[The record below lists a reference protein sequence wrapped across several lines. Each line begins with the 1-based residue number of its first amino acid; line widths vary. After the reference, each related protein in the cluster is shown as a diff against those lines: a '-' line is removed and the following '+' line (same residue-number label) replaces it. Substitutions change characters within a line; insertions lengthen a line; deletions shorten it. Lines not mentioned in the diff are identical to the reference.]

1 MKRPLRFSMSLSI
14 LFLSPMSAIVSAAVD
29 IPLSLSSEK
38 NYIVEVV
45 LPGGS
50 TSANIEDGRITAEG
64 ASQAL
69 ATVVYYDGL
78 GRPEQTARVGFTATG
93 ADLLSTVGY
102 DEAGRE
108 YRQGLPTPVSG
119 NNGCYVNPST
129 YGQTAQS
136 YYGDTCLYRETL
148 YENSPLSRT
157 VGVKNPG
164 SVWNAHPKTAAYRC
178 NTAGEVVLFRISSD
192 GVQRVGRY
200 TPGALYVTRETDED
214 GIWQESFTD
223 KSGRVVMTRQ
233 GNGYDTYYIY
243 DDHGRLC
250 YVLPPMAVDGM
261 YNTGNYPDSH
271 TLLQQYAYLYKYDDR
286 GNCIGKRLPG
296 CKSIQMIYD
305 RANRLVMSQDGNQ
318 QSGSLW
324 TITKYDALS
333 RVLYTYETNPLRSPP
348 DLYRYCRERRFV
360 EERADSYN
368 AWPGMGYTLRI
379 LLPAANDYRL
389 LTVNYYDDYSFLYIE
404 GTAASQLAYRSKE
417 GYGAAY
423 SSAKGLLT
431 GTQVFDLTDRSK
443 YAITVYYYDE
453 YGNPVQTRTRHVS
466 GDYEMTYAQC
476 DLSGNILESYTEH
489 LDSRGRLSVSES
501 VENTYDRSGRLTR
514 TDYTVNDSLST
525 DWRYEYDE
533 LGQISSKSI
542 DGGLTH
548 AKYRYNL
555 QGWIT
560 RIEDVDFVQ
569 NLYYESL
576 MGNYGK
582 VRYNGNI
589 SAMNWTYR
597 TDTDTIVNGYRFTYD
612 AYDRLASAYSV
623 TGSDFSSGRYHVEY
637 EYDKHGNMVNLYRNG
652 GRGGMIDEMNW
663 SYEGNRVVEITDMV
677 GEQGRYDM
685 KEYRD
690 YNHDGL
696 DYFYDSNGN
705 MTADLDRD
713 IVAIRYNLLNLPD
726 TVQFRNGSAI
736 VNYYT
741 ADGKRTGSKY
751 LTPLTTVVIPAG
763 QTFGSTSGTA
773 AMSSHVTARRGSLEY
788 AGADFESD
796 TLIRIHNGDGYLD
809 CSEQDF
815 RYFVRDYQGNIR
827 TVYGSAVAK
836 LTPVEPPF
844 SLTNRGAIGGDK
856 PPIRPTPIE
865 HTVTYQRMQYYPFG
879 LPYEA
884 HYQPEEQPYK
894 YGGKEFIELH
904 GYDSYDF
911 DARMY
916 YPALCRFMTMDPLCE
931 KYYSTSPYAYCNNNP
946 VKYVDPD
953 GESWRLT
960 YDRIEGEVI
969 FTGYEWVDED
979 KSYDVDGNL
988 LQGLYAQAIFFSD
1001 NKTFDKDNG
1010 YNIGSSTA
1018 TVYLADGTTETYAAC
1033 TNPSGS
1039 DYATVPEGTYHA
1051 KVGMHKGAYTALRM
1065 EDTDGS
1071 GRIELGYENPAY
1083 TDGRTY
1089 AVGINIHKPGINN
1102 LTGMITKKRPISAG
1116 CLLVDIN
1123 SWTRFIGHFEAEDQ
1137 KNNTVSVTVSR
1148 SLSEPVNVNRLPAFN
1163 FILNGTR
1170 ESFFSRIKNRKL

>member
-136 YYGDTCLYRETL
+136 YYGDTYLYRETL

-164 SVWNAHPKTAAYRC
+164 AVWNAHPKTAAYRC
-178 NTAGEVVLFRISSD
+178 NTAEEVVLFRISSD

-261 YNTGNYPDSH
+261 HNTGNYPDSH

-333 RVLYTYETNPLRSPP
+333 RVLYTYEANPLRSPG
-348 DLYRYCRERRFV
+348 DLRQYCKEKLFV
-360 EERADSYN
+360 EERADSYT
-368 AWPGMGYTLRI
+368 AWPGMGYSLRI
-379 LLPAANDYRL
+379 LSPISQEKGRL

-514 TDYTVNDSLST
+514 TDYAVNDSLST

-533 LGQISSKSI
+533 LGRISGKSI

-612 AYDRLASAYSV
+612 AHDRLASAYSV

-652 GRGGMIDEMNW
+652 GKGGMIDEMNW

-690 YNHDGL
+690 YNHNGL

-827 TVYGSAVAK
+827 TVYGSVVAK
-836 LTPVEPPF
+836 LIPVEPPF

-856 PPIRPTPIE
+856 PPIRPKPIE

-931 KYYSTSPYAYCNNNP
+931 KYYSISPYAYCNNNP
-946 VKYVDPD
+946 VKYIDSDGRDVKPAGTAELIMIQNTLPKEARDYVRLDNNGLIDKTLLNSYGGKSLNFNNLRTMANSDRIVEVVLDDKFTYMGQDGKLGTATMSYNAFDPKYD
-953 GESWRLT
+953 LESDKDLKGETTGGLSTGES
-960 YDRIEGEVI
+960 G
-969 FTGYEWVDED
+969 FMG
-979 KSYDVDGNL
+979 
-988 LQGLYAQAIFFSD
+988 
-1001 NKTFDKDNG
+1001 KTLFPDKDGMQNSPNG
-1010 YNIGSSTA
+1010 NIVVIVNKNLSPAG
-1018 TVYLADGTTETYAAC
+1018 AAE
-1033 TNPSGS
+1033 NYSHEANG
-1039 DYATVPEGTYHA
+1039 HA
-1051 KVGMHKGAYTALRM
+1051 LLYILNGGDHKGASHQAELYK
-1065 EDTDGS
+1065 DG
-1071 GRIELGYENPAY
+1071 
-1083 TDGRTY
+1083 DGNKTL
-1089 AVGINIHKPGINN
+1089 VE
-1102 LTGMITKKRPISAG
+1102 MI
-1116 CLLVDIN
+1116 IN
-1123 SWTRFIGHFEAEDQ
+1123 SKKET
-1137 KNNTVSVTVSR
+1137 
-1148 SLSEPVNVNRLPAFN
+1148 
-1163 FILNGTR
+1163 
-1170 ESFFSRIKNRKL
+1170 IKNMQEQ

>member
-1 MKRPLRFSMSLSI
+1 M
-14 LFLSPMSAIVSAAVD
+14 
-29 IPLSLSSEK
+29 
-38 NYIVEVV
+38 N
-45 LPGGS
+45 
-50 TSANIEDGRITAEG
+50 
-64 ASQAL
+64 
-69 ATVVYYDGL
+69 
-78 GRPEQTARVGFTATG
+78 FT
-93 ADLLSTVGY
+93 
-102 DEAGRE
+102 
-108 YRQGLPTPVSG
+108 
-119 NNGCYVNPST
+119 
-129 YGQTAQS
+129 
-136 YYGDTCLYRETL
+136 
-148 YENSPLSRT
+148 
-157 VGVKNPG
+157 
-164 SVWNAHPKTAAYRC
+164 
-178 NTAGEVVLFRISSD
+178 F
-192 GVQRVGRY
+192 
-200 TPGALYVTRETDED
+200 
-214 GIWQESFTD
+214 
-223 KSGRVVMTRQ
+223 
-233 GNGYDTYYIY
+233 
-243 DDHGRLC
+243 
-250 YVLPPMAVDGM
+250 
-261 YNTGNYPDSH
+261 
-271 TLLQQYAYLYKYDDR
+271 
-286 GNCIGKRLPG
+286 
-296 CKSIQMIYD
+296 
-305 RANRLVMSQDGNQ
+305 
-318 QSGSLW
+318 
-324 TITKYDALS
+324 
-333 RVLYTYETNPLRSPP
+333 
-348 DLYRYCRERRFV
+348 
-360 EERADSYN
+360 
-368 AWPGMGYTLRI
+368 
-379 LLPAANDYRL
+379 
-389 LTVNYYDDYSFLYIE
+389 
-404 GTAASQLAYRSKE
+404 
-417 GYGAAY
+417 
-423 SSAKGLLT
+423 
-431 GTQVFDLTDRSK
+431 
-443 YAITVYYYDE
+443 
-453 YGNPVQTRTRHVS
+453 
-466 GDYEMTYAQC
+466 
-476 DLSGNILESYTEH
+476 
-489 LDSRGRLSVSES
+489 GRLS
-501 VENTYDRSGRLTR
+501 Y
-514 TDYTVNDSLST
+514 
-525 DWRYEYDE
+525 
-533 LGQISSKSI
+533 
-542 DGGLTH
+542 
-548 AKYRYNL
+548 
-555 QGWIT
+555 
-560 RIEDVDFVQ
+560 FVI
-569 NLYYESL
+569 
-576 MGNYGK
+576 K
-582 VRYNGNI
+582 
-589 SAMNWTYR
+589 
-597 TDTDTIVNGYRFTYD
+597 
-612 AYDRLASAYSV
+612 
-623 TGSDFSSGRYHVEY
+623 
-637 EYDKHGNMVNLYRNG
+637 
-652 GRGGMIDEMNW
+652 
-663 SYEGNRVVEITDMV
+663 
-677 GEQGRYDM
+677 
-685 KEYRD
+685 
-690 YNHDGL
+690 
-696 DYFYDSNGN
+696 DSNGN

-713 IVAIRYNLLNLPD
+713 IVAIRYNMLNLPD

-773 AMSSHVTARRGSLEY
+773 AMSSHVTTRRGSLEY

-844 SLTNRGAIGGDK
+844 SSTNRGPIGGDK
-856 PPIRPTPIE
+856 PPIRPKPIE

-1089 AVGINIHKPGINN
+1089 AAGINIHKPGRDN
-1102 LTGMITKKRPISAG
+1102 LTGLTVKKMPISAG
-1116 CLLVDIN
+1116 CLLIDIN

>member
-93 ADLLSTVGY
+93 ADLLSTVSY

-136 YYGDTCLYRETL
+136 YYGDTYLYRETL

-178 NTAGEVVLFRISSD
+178 NTAEEVVLFRISSD

-261 YNTGNYPDSH
+261 HNTGNYPDSH

-296 CKSIQMIYD
+296 CKSIQLIYD

-333 RVLYTYETNPLRSPP
+333 RVLYTYEANPLRSPG
-348 DLYRYCRERRFV
+348 DLRQYCKEKLFV
-360 EERADSYN
+360 EERADSYT

-476 DLSGNILESYTEH
+476 DLSGNILKSYTEH

-514 TDYTVNDSLST
+514 TDYAVNDSLST

-533 LGQISSKSI
+533 LGRISGKSI

-569 NLYYESL
+569 NLYYESF

-663 SYEGNRVVEITDMV
+663 FYEGNRVVEITDMV

-690 YNHDGL
+690 YNHNGL

-713 IVAIRYNLLNLPD
+713 IVAIRYNLLNQPD

-827 TVYGSAVAK
+827 TVYGSALK
-836 LTPVEPPF
+836 NLKFIE
-844 SLTNRGAIGGDK
+844 IDK
-856 PPIRPTPIE
+856 PPRHLATVPFDWFDRGDMQYIE
-865 HTVTYQRMQYYPFG
+865 LQKTVTYQRMQYYPFG

-931 KYYSTSPYAYCNNNP
+931 KYYSISPYAYCNNNP
-946 VKYVDPD
+946 VKYIDSDGRDVKPAGTAELIMIQNTLPKEARDYVRLDNNGLIDKTLLNSYGGKSLNFNNLRTMANSDRIVEVVLDDKFTYMGQDGKLGTATMSYNAFDPKYD
-953 GESWRLT
+953 LESDKDLKGETTGGLSTGES
-960 YDRIEGEVI
+960 G
-969 FTGYEWVDED
+969 FMG
-979 KSYDVDGNL
+979 
-988 LQGLYAQAIFFSD
+988 
-1001 NKTFDKDNG
+1001 KTLFPDKDGMQNSPNG
-1010 YNIGSSTA
+1010 NIVVIVNKNLSPAG
-1018 TVYLADGTTETYAAC
+1018 AAE
-1033 TNPSGS
+1033 NYSHEANG
-1039 DYATVPEGTYHA
+1039 HA
-1051 KVGMHKGAYTALRM
+1051 LLYILNGDDHKGASHQAELYK
-1065 EDTDGS
+1065 DG
-1071 GRIELGYENPAY
+1071 
-1083 TDGRTY
+1083 DGNKTL
-1089 AVGINIHKPGINN
+1089 VE
-1102 LTGMITKKRPISAG
+1102 MI
-1116 CLLVDIN
+1116 IN
-1123 SWTRFIGHFEAEDQ
+1123 SKKET
-1137 KNNTVSVTVSR
+1137 
-1148 SLSEPVNVNRLPAFN
+1148 
-1163 FILNGTR
+1163 
-1170 ESFFSRIKNRKL
+1170 IKNMQEQ

>member
-93 ADLLSTVGY
+93 ADLLSTVSY

-136 YYGDTCLYRETL
+136 YYGDTYLYRETL

-178 NTAGEVVLFRISSD
+178 NTAEEVVLFRISSD

-261 YNTGNYPDSH
+261 HNTGNYPDSH

-333 RVLYTYETNPLRSPP
+333 RVLYTYEANPLRSPG
-348 DLYRYCRERRFV
+348 DLRQYCKEKLFV
-360 EERADSYN
+360 EERADSYT
-368 AWPGMGYTLRI
+368 AWPGMGYSLRI
-379 LLPAANDYRL
+379 LSPISQEKGRL

-453 YGNPVQTRTRHVS
+453 YGNPVQTRIRHVS

-514 TDYTVNDSLST
+514 TDYAVNDSLST

-533 LGQISSKSI
+533 LGRISGKSI

-612 AYDRLASAYSV
+612 AHDRLASAYSV

-652 GRGGMIDEMNW
+652 GKGGMIDEMNW

-690 YNHDGL
+690 YNHNGL

-827 TVYGSAVAK
+827 TVYGSALK
-836 LTPVEPPF
+836 NLKFIE
-844 SLTNRGAIGGDK
+844 IDK
-856 PPIRPTPIE
+856 PPRHLATVPFDWFDRGDMQYIE
-865 HTVTYQRMQYYPFG
+865 LQKTVTYQRMQYYPFG

-931 KYYSTSPYAYCNNNP
+931 KYYSISPYAYCNNNP
-946 VKYVDPD
+946 VKYIDSDGRDVKPAGTAELIMIQNTLPKEGRDYVRLDNNGLIDKTLLNSYGGKSLNFNNLRTMANSDRIVEVVLDDKFTYMGQDGKLGTATMSYNAFDPKYD
-953 GESWRLT
+953 LESDKDLKGETTGGLSTGES
-960 YDRIEGEVI
+960 G
-969 FTGYEWVDED
+969 FMG
-979 KSYDVDGNL
+979 
-988 LQGLYAQAIFFSD
+988 
-1001 NKTFDKDNG
+1001 KTLFPDKDGMQNSPNG
-1010 YNIGSSTA
+1010 NIVVIVNKNLSPAG
-1018 TVYLADGTTETYAAC
+1018 AAE
-1033 TNPSGS
+1033 NYSHEANG
-1039 DYATVPEGTYHA
+1039 HA
-1051 KVGMHKGAYTALRM
+1051 LLYILNGGDHKGASHQAELYK
-1065 EDTDGS
+1065 DG
-1071 GRIELGYENPAY
+1071 
-1083 TDGRTY
+1083 DGNKTL
-1089 AVGINIHKPGINN
+1089 VE
-1102 LTGMITKKRPISAG
+1102 MI
-1116 CLLVDIN
+1116 IN
-1123 SWTRFIGHFEAEDQ
+1123 SKKET
-1137 KNNTVSVTVSR
+1137 
-1148 SLSEPVNVNRLPAFN
+1148 
-1163 FILNGTR
+1163 
-1170 ESFFSRIKNRKL
+1170 IKNMQEQ

>member
-1 MKRPLRFSMSLSI
+1 M
-14 LFLSPMSAIVSAAVD
+14 
-29 IPLSLSSEK
+29 E
-38 NYIVEVV
+38 
-45 LPGGS
+45 
-50 TSANIEDGRITAEG
+50 
-64 ASQAL
+64 
-69 ATVVYYDGL
+69 
-78 GRPEQTARVGFTATG
+78 
-93 ADLLSTVGY
+93 
-102 DEAGRE
+102 
-108 YRQGLPTPVSG
+108 
-119 NNGCYVNPST
+119 
-129 YGQTAQS
+129 
-136 YYGDTCLYRETL
+136 
-148 YENSPLSRT
+148 
-157 VGVKNPG
+157 
-164 SVWNAHPKTAAYRC
+164 
-178 NTAGEVVLFRISSD
+178 
-192 GVQRVGRY
+192 
-200 TPGALYVTRETDED
+200 
-214 GIWQESFTD
+214 
-223 KSGRVVMTRQ
+223 
-233 GNGYDTYYIY
+233 
-243 DDHGRLC
+243 
-250 YVLPPMAVDGM
+250 
-261 YNTGNYPDSH
+261 
-271 TLLQQYAYLYKYDDR
+271 DR
-286 GNCIGKRLPG
+286 G
-296 CKSIQMIYD
+296 S
-305 RANRLVMSQDGNQ
+305 
-318 QSGSLW
+318 
-324 TITKYDALS
+324 
-333 RVLYTYETNPLRSPP
+333 
-348 DLYRYCRERRFV
+348 
-360 EERADSYN
+360 ADSRQFDSS
-368 AWPGMGYTLRI
+368 LRLSAGAMENLSA
-379 LLPAANDYRL
+379 LLL
-389 LTVNYYDDYSFLYIE
+389 L
-404 GTAASQLAYRSKE
+404 
-417 GYGAAY
+417 
-423 SSAKGLLT
+423 
-431 GTQVFDLTDRSK
+431 
-443 YAITVYYYDE
+443 DE

-514 TDYTVNDSLST
+514 TDYAVNDSLST

-533 LGQISSKSI
+533 LGRISGKSI

-612 AYDRLASAYSV
+612 AHDRLASAYSV

-652 GRGGMIDEMNW
+652 GKGGMIDEMNW

-690 YNHDGL
+690 YNHNGL

-713 IVAIRYNLLNLPD
+713 IVAIRYNLLNQPD

-751 LTPLTTVVIPAG
+751 LTPQTTVVIPAG

-836 LTPVEPPF
+836 LIPVEPPF
-844 SLTNRGAIGGDK
+844 SLTIRGAIGGDK

-911 DARMY
+911 DSRMY

-931 KYYSTSPYAYCNNNP
+931 KYYSVSPYAYCNNNP

-953 GESWRLT
+953 GRDWYEYTDKDGNSQTMWRKSQDKIYKDDNGNTWNNIGQNYLSINGDNAT
-960 YDRIEGEVI
+960 LFTQHTNSKGEL
-969 FTGYEWVDED
+969 YLSSSSYNLADE
-979 KSYDVDGNL
+979 KNANALNSTLGNL
-988 LQGLYAQAIFFSD
+988 LSKGSAVAGSLGGYAEGSNA
-1001 NKTFDKDNG
+1001 TFR
-1010 YNIGSSTA
+1010 
-1018 TVYLADGTTETYAAC
+1018 L
-1033 TNPSGS
+1033 TNS
-1039 DYATVPEGTYHA
+1039 
-1051 KVGMHKGAYTALRM
+1051 KGVL
-1065 EDTDGS
+1065 DFKF
-1071 GRIELGYENPAY
+1071 YENGWKGNQWVTPSSISKIGKGVGHFGKLLGGLGVLASAY
-1083 TDGRTY
+1083 QFREASTFEGKLEHGLDVFMGGMSFVPVIGTGASLY
-1089 AVGINIHKPGINN
+1089 WSFGGKQLHYKWVNGVLIPQIEMGINPG
-1102 LTGMITKKRPISAG
+1102 
-1116 CLLVDIN
+1116 
-1123 SWTRFIGHFEAEDQ
+1123 
-1137 KNNTVSVTVSR
+1137 
-1148 SLSEPVNVNRLPAFN
+1148 LPGYQPF
-1163 FILNGTR
+1163 
-1170 ESFFSRIKNRKL
+1170 K

>member
-1 MKRPLRFSMSLSI
+1 
-14 LFLSPMSAIVSAAVD
+14 
-29 IPLSLSSEK
+29 
-38 NYIVEVV
+38 
-45 LPGGS
+45 
-50 TSANIEDGRITAEG
+50 
-64 ASQAL
+64 
-69 ATVVYYDGL
+69 
-78 GRPEQTARVGFTATG
+78 
-93 ADLLSTVGY
+93 
-102 DEAGRE
+102 
-108 YRQGLPTPVSG
+108 
-119 NNGCYVNPST
+119 
-129 YGQTAQS
+129 
-136 YYGDTCLYRETL
+136 
-148 YENSPLSRT
+148 
-157 VGVKNPG
+157 
-164 SVWNAHPKTAAYRC
+164 
-178 NTAGEVVLFRISSD
+178 
-192 GVQRVGRY
+192 
-200 TPGALYVTRETDED
+200 
-214 GIWQESFTD
+214 
-223 KSGRVVMTRQ
+223 
-233 GNGYDTYYIY
+233 
-243 DDHGRLC
+243 
-250 YVLPPMAVDGM
+250 
-261 YNTGNYPDSH
+261 
-271 TLLQQYAYLYKYDDR
+271 
-286 GNCIGKRLPG
+286 
-296 CKSIQMIYD
+296 
-305 RANRLVMSQDGNQ
+305 
-318 QSGSLW
+318 
-324 TITKYDALS
+324 
-333 RVLYTYETNPLRSPP
+333 
-348 DLYRYCRERRFV
+348 
-360 EERADSYN
+360 
-368 AWPGMGYTLRI
+368 
-379 LLPAANDYRL
+379 
-389 LTVNYYDDYSFLYIE
+389 
-404 GTAASQLAYRSKE
+404 
-417 GYGAAY
+417 
-423 SSAKGLLT
+423 
-431 GTQVFDLTDRSK
+431 
-443 YAITVYYYDE
+443 
-453 YGNPVQTRTRHVS
+453 
-466 GDYEMTYAQC
+466 
-476 DLSGNILESYTEH
+476 
-489 LDSRGRLSVSES
+489 
-501 VENTYDRSGRLTR
+501 
-514 TDYTVNDSLST
+514 
-525 DWRYEYDE
+525 
-533 LGQISSKSI
+533 
-542 DGGLTH
+542 
-548 AKYRYNL
+548 
-555 QGWIT
+555 
-560 RIEDVDFVQ
+560 
-569 NLYYESL
+569 
-576 MGNYGK
+576 
-582 VRYNGNI
+582 
-589 SAMNWTYR
+589 
-597 TDTDTIVNGYRFTYD
+597 
-612 AYDRLASAYSV
+612 
-623 TGSDFSSGRYHVEY
+623 
-637 EYDKHGNMVNLYRNG
+637 
-652 GRGGMIDEMNW
+652 
-663 SYEGNRVVEITDMV
+663 
-677 GEQGRYDM
+677 M

-763 QTFGSTSGTA
+763 QTFVSTSGTA

-844 SLTNRGAIGGDK
+844 SLTIRGAIGGDK
-856 PPIRPTPIE
+856 PPIRPKPIE

-911 DARMY
+911 GARMY
-916 YPALCRFMTMDPLCE
+916 YPALCRFTTMDPLCE
-931 KYYSTSPYAYCNNNP
+931 KYYSISPYAYCNNNP

-1051 KVGMHKGAYTALRM
+1051 KVGKHKGAYTALRM

-1123 SWTRFIGHFEAEDQ
+1123 SWDRFIGHFEAEDQ

>member
-1 MKRPLRFSMSLSI
+1 ML
-14 LFLSPMSAIVSAAVD
+14 
-29 IPLSLSSEK
+29 
-38 NYIVEVV
+38 N
-45 LPGGS
+45 
-50 TSANIEDGRITAEG
+50 
-64 ASQAL
+64 
-69 ATVVYYDGL
+69 
-78 GRPEQTARVGFTATG
+78 
-93 ADLLSTVGY
+93 
-102 DEAGRE
+102 
-108 YRQGLPTPVSG
+108 
-119 NNGCYVNPST
+119 
-129 YGQTAQS
+129 
-136 YYGDTCLYRETL
+136 
-148 YENSPLSRT
+148 
-157 VGVKNPG
+157 
-164 SVWNAHPKTAAYRC
+164 
-178 NTAGEVVLFRISSD
+178 
-192 GVQRVGRY
+192 
-200 TPGALYVTRETDED
+200 
-214 GIWQESFTD
+214 
-223 KSGRVVMTRQ
+223 
-233 GNGYDTYYIY
+233 
-243 DDHGRLC
+243 
-250 YVLPPMAVDGM
+250 
-261 YNTGNYPDSH
+261 
-271 TLLQQYAYLYKYDDR
+271 
-286 GNCIGKRLPG
+286 
-296 CKSIQMIYD
+296 
-305 RANRLVMSQDGNQ
+305 
-318 QSGSLW
+318 
-324 TITKYDALS
+324 
-333 RVLYTYETNPLRSPP
+333 TYEANPLRSPG
-348 DLYRYCRERRFV
+348 DLRQYCKEKLFV
-360 EERADSYN
+360 EERADSYT

-423 SSAKGLLT
+423 SSAKGLLP

-476 DLSGNILESYTEH
+476 DLSGNILKSYTEH

-514 TDYTVNDSLST
+514 TDYAVNDSLST
-525 DWRYEYDE
+525 DWIYEYDE
-533 LGQISSKSI
+533 LGRISSKSI

-569 NLYYESL
+569 NLYYENF

-663 SYEGNRVVEITDMV
+663 FYEGNRVVEITDMV

-690 YNHDGL
+690 YNHNGL

-713 IVAIRYNLLNLPD
+713 IVAIRYNLLNQPD
-726 TVQFRNGSAI
+726 SVQFRNGSAI

-773 AMSSHVTARRGSLEY
+773 AMRSHVKARRGSLEY

-836 LTPVEPPF
+836 LIPVEPPF

-931 KYYSTSPYAYCNNNP
+931 KYYSISPYAYCNNNP
-946 VKYVDPD
+946 VNYVDPD
-953 GESWRLT
+953 GRDIWEID
-960 YDRIEGEVI
+960 YDGRIINRIENKTQDAFYMVAKDSNGDYQRT
-969 FTGYEWVDED
+969 FSVDED
-979 KSYDVDGNL
+979 GNKKYNSINFEYGVITDSKKAWFFNQETSFSINNESDGANLFKFFANNTKIEFGLINTQNNGSLVMTNHQEHSIKVSKQAKRLSMNGATVTSIVHNHPNNSYPSG
-988 LQGLYAQAIFFSD
+988 FR
-1001 NKTFDKDNG
+1001 KKDNHG
-1010 YNIGSSTA
+1010 
-1018 TVYLADGTTETYAAC
+1018 DKYAAALIS
-1033 TNPSGS
+1033 NS
-1039 DYATVPEGTYHA
+1039 
-1051 KVGMHKGAYTALRM
+1051 KGYRV
-1065 EDTDGS
+1065 EHYVYQPQK
-1071 GRIELGYENPAY
+1071 GRLIMYDKNKIIG
-1083 TDGRTY
+1083 
-1089 AVGINIHKPGINN
+1089 
-1102 LTGMITKKRPISAG
+1102 PIPWEY
-1116 CLLVDIN
+1116 I
-1123 SWTRFIGHFEAEDQ
+1123 
-1137 KNNTVSVTVSR
+1137 
-1148 SLSEPVNVNRLPAFN
+1148 
-1163 FILNGTR
+1163 
-1170 ESFFSRIKNRKL
+1170 FSSNK

>member
-93 ADLLSTVGY
+93 ADLLSTVSY

-136 YYGDTCLYRETL
+136 YYGDTYLYRETL

-178 NTAGEVVLFRISSD
+178 NTAEEVVLFRISSD

-261 YNTGNYPDSH
+261 HNTGNYPDSH

-296 CKSIQMIYD
+296 CKSIQLIYD

-333 RVLYTYETNPLRSPP
+333 RVLYTYEANPLRSPG
-348 DLYRYCRERRFV
+348 DLRQYCKEKLFV
-360 EERADSYN
+360 EERADSYT

-476 DLSGNILESYTEH
+476 DLSGNILKSYTEH

-514 TDYTVNDSLST
+514 TDYAVNDSLST

-533 LGQISSKSI
+533 LGRISGKSI

-569 NLYYESL
+569 NLYYESF

-663 SYEGNRVVEITDMV
+663 FYEGNRVVEITDMV

-690 YNHDGL
+690 YNHNGL

-713 IVAIRYNLLNLPD
+713 IVAIRYNLLNQPD

-773 AMSSHVTARRGSLEY
+773 VMSSHVTARRGSLEY

-827 TVYGSAVAK
+827 TVYGSALK
-836 LTPVEPPF
+836 NLKFIE
-844 SLTNRGAIGGDK
+844 IDK
-856 PPIRPTPIE
+856 PPRHLATVPFDWFDRGDMQYIE
-865 HTVTYQRMQYYPFG
+865 LQKTVTYQRMQYYPFG

-931 KYYSTSPYAYCNNNP
+931 KYYSISPYAYCNNNP
-946 VKYVDPD
+946 VKYIDSDGRDVKPAGTAELIMIQNTLPKEARDYVRLDNNGLIDKTLLNSYGGKSLNFNNLRTMANSDRIVEVVLDDKFTYMGQDGKLGTATMSYNAFDPKYD
-953 GESWRLT
+953 LESDKDLKGETTGGLSTGES
-960 YDRIEGEVI
+960 G
-969 FTGYEWVDED
+969 FMG
-979 KSYDVDGNL
+979 
-988 LQGLYAQAIFFSD
+988 
-1001 NKTFDKDNG
+1001 KTLFPDKDGMQNSPNG
-1010 YNIGSSTA
+1010 NIVVIVNKNLSPAG
-1018 TVYLADGTTETYAAC
+1018 AAE
-1033 TNPSGS
+1033 NYSHEANG
-1039 DYATVPEGTYHA
+1039 HA
-1051 KVGMHKGAYTALRM
+1051 LLYILNGGDHKGASHQAELYK
-1065 EDTDGS
+1065 DG
-1071 GRIELGYENPAY
+1071 
-1083 TDGRTY
+1083 DGNKTL
-1089 AVGINIHKPGINN
+1089 VE
-1102 LTGMITKKRPISAG
+1102 MI
-1116 CLLVDIN
+1116 IN
-1123 SWTRFIGHFEAEDQ
+1123 SKKET
-1137 KNNTVSVTVSR
+1137 
-1148 SLSEPVNVNRLPAFN
+1148 
-1163 FILNGTR
+1163 
-1170 ESFFSRIKNRKL
+1170 IKNMQEQ

>member
-93 ADLLSTVGY
+93 ADLLSTVSY

-136 YYGDTCLYRETL
+136 YYGDTYLYRETL

-178 NTAGEVVLFRISSD
+178 NTAEEVVLFRISSD

-233 GNGYDTYYIY
+233 GNGYDTYYTY

-261 YNTGNYPDSH
+261 HNTGNYPDSH

-296 CKSIQMIYD
+296 CKSIQLIYD

-333 RVLYTYETNPLRSPP
+333 RVLYTYEANPLRSPG
-348 DLYRYCRERRFV
+348 DLRQYCKEKLFV
-360 EERADSYN
+360 EERADSYT

-476 DLSGNILESYTEH
+476 DLSGNILKSYTEH

-514 TDYTVNDSLST
+514 TDYAVNDSLST

-533 LGQISSKSI
+533 LGRISGKSI

-569 NLYYESL
+569 NLYYESF

-663 SYEGNRVVEITDMV
+663 FYEGNRVVEITDMV

-690 YNHDGL
+690 YNHNGL

-713 IVAIRYNLLNLPD
+713 IVAIRYNLLNQPD

-827 TVYGSAVAK
+827 TVYGSALK
-836 LTPVEPPF
+836 NLKFIE
-844 SLTNRGAIGGDK
+844 IDK
-856 PPIRPTPIE
+856 PPRHLATVPFDWFDRGDMQYIE
-865 HTVTYQRMQYYPFG
+865 LQKTVTYQRMQYYPFG

-931 KYYSTSPYAYCNNNP
+931 KYYSISPYAYCNNNP
-946 VKYVDPD
+946 VKYIDSDGRDVKPAGTAELIMIQNTLPKEARDYVRLDNNGLIDKTLLNSYGGKSLNFNNLRTMANSDRIVEVVLDDKFTYMGQDGKLGTATMSYNAFDPKYD
-953 GESWRLT
+953 LESDKDLKGETTGGLSTGES
-960 YDRIEGEVI
+960 G
-969 FTGYEWVDED
+969 FMG
-979 KSYDVDGNL
+979 
-988 LQGLYAQAIFFSD
+988 
-1001 NKTFDKDNG
+1001 KTLFPDKDGMQNSPNG
-1010 YNIGSSTA
+1010 NIVVIVNKNLSPAG
-1018 TVYLADGTTETYAAC
+1018 AAE
-1033 TNPSGS
+1033 NYSHEANG
-1039 DYATVPEGTYHA
+1039 HA
-1051 KVGMHKGAYTALRM
+1051 LLYILNGGDHKGASHQAELYK
-1065 EDTDGS
+1065 DG
-1071 GRIELGYENPAY
+1071 
-1083 TDGRTY
+1083 DGNKTL
-1089 AVGINIHKPGINN
+1089 VE
-1102 LTGMITKKRPISAG
+1102 MI
-1116 CLLVDIN
+1116 IN
-1123 SWTRFIGHFEAEDQ
+1123 SKKET
-1137 KNNTVSVTVSR
+1137 
-1148 SLSEPVNVNRLPAFN
+1148 
-1163 FILNGTR
+1163 
-1170 ESFFSRIKNRKL
+1170 IKNMQEQ

>member
-93 ADLLSTVGY
+93 ADLLSTVSY

-136 YYGDTCLYRETL
+136 YYGDTYLYRETL

-178 NTAGEVVLFRISSD
+178 NTAEEVVLFRISSD

-261 YNTGNYPDSH
+261 HNTGNYPDSH

-296 CKSIQMIYD
+296 CKSIQLIYD

-333 RVLYTYETNPLRSPP
+333 RVLYTYEANPLRSPG
-348 DLYRYCRERRFV
+348 DLRQYCKEKLFV
-360 EERADSYN
+360 EERADSYT

-476 DLSGNILESYTEH
+476 DLSGNILKSYTEH

-514 TDYTVNDSLST
+514 TDYAVNDSLST

-533 LGQISSKSI
+533 LGRISGKSI

-569 NLYYESL
+569 NLYYESF

-663 SYEGNRVVEITDMV
+663 FYEGNRVVEITDMV

-690 YNHDGL
+690 YNHNGL

-713 IVAIRYNLLNLPD
+713 IVAIRYNLLNQPD

-827 TVYGSAVAK
+827 TVYGSALK
-836 LTPVEPPF
+836 NLKFIE
-844 SLTNRGAIGGDK
+844 IDK
-856 PPIRPTPIE
+856 PPRHLATVPFDWFDRGDMQYIE
-865 HTVTYQRMQYYPFG
+865 LQKTVTYQRMQYYPFG

-894 YGGKEFIELH
+894 YGGKGFIELH

-931 KYYSTSPYAYCNNNP
+931 KYYSISPYAYCNNNP
-946 VKYVDPD
+946 VKYIDSDGRDVKPAGTAELIMIQNTLPKEARDYVRLDNNGLIDKTLLNSYGGKSLNFNNLRTMANSDRIVEVVLDDKFTYMGQDGKLGTATMSYNAFDPKYD
-953 GESWRLT
+953 LESDKDLKGETTGGLSTGES
-960 YDRIEGEVI
+960 G
-969 FTGYEWVDED
+969 FMG
-979 KSYDVDGNL
+979 
-988 LQGLYAQAIFFSD
+988 
-1001 NKTFDKDNG
+1001 KTLFPDKDGMQNSPNG
-1010 YNIGSSTA
+1010 NIVVIVNKNLSPAG
-1018 TVYLADGTTETYAAC
+1018 AAE
-1033 TNPSGS
+1033 NYSHEANG
-1039 DYATVPEGTYHA
+1039 HA
-1051 KVGMHKGAYTALRM
+1051 LLYILNGGDHKGASHQAELYK
-1065 EDTDGS
+1065 DG
-1071 GRIELGYENPAY
+1071 
-1083 TDGRTY
+1083 DGNKTL
-1089 AVGINIHKPGINN
+1089 VE
-1102 LTGMITKKRPISAG
+1102 MI
-1116 CLLVDIN
+1116 IN
-1123 SWTRFIGHFEAEDQ
+1123 SKKET
-1137 KNNTVSVTVSR
+1137 
-1148 SLSEPVNVNRLPAFN
+1148 
-1163 FILNGTR
+1163 
-1170 ESFFSRIKNRKL
+1170 IKNMQEQ

>member
-93 ADLLSTVGY
+93 ADLLSTVSY

-136 YYGDTCLYRETL
+136 YYGDTYLYRETL

-164 SVWNAHPKTAAYRC
+164 AVWNAHPKTAAYRC

-318 QSGSLW
+318 QSESLW

-333 RVLYTYETNPLRSPP
+333 RVLYTYEANPLRSPG
-348 DLYRYCRERRFV
+348 DLRQYCKEKLFV
-360 EERADSYN
+360 EERADSYT

-476 DLSGNILESYTEH
+476 DLSGNILKSYTEH

-514 TDYTVNDSLST
+514 TDYAVNDSLST

-533 LGQISSKSI
+533 LGRISSKSI

-569 NLYYESL
+569 NLYYESF

-637 EYDKHGNMVNLYRNG
+637 EYDKHGNMVNLYRDG

-690 YNHDGL
+690 YNHNGL

-788 AGADFESD
+788 VGADFESD

-931 KYYSTSPYAYCNNNP
+931 KYYSISPYAYCNNNP
-946 VKYVDPD
+946 VKYIDSDGRDVKPAGTAELIMIQNTLPKEARDYVRLDNNGLIDKTLLNSYDGKSLNFNNLRTMANSDRIVEVVLDDKFTYMGQDGKLGTATMSYNAFDPKYD
-953 GESWRLT
+953 LESDKDLKGETTGGLSTGES
-960 YDRIEGEVI
+960 G
-969 FTGYEWVDED
+969 FMG
-979 KSYDVDGNL
+979 
-988 LQGLYAQAIFFSD
+988 
-1001 NKTFDKDNG
+1001 KTLFPDKDGMQNSPNG
-1010 YNIGSSTA
+1010 NIVVIVNKNLSPAG
-1018 TVYLADGTTETYAAC
+1018 AAE
-1033 TNPSGS
+1033 NYSHEANG
-1039 DYATVPEGTYHA
+1039 HA
-1051 KVGMHKGAYTALRM
+1051 LLYILNGGDHKGASHQAELYK
-1065 EDTDGS
+1065 DG
-1071 GRIELGYENPAY
+1071 
-1083 TDGRTY
+1083 DGNKTL
-1089 AVGINIHKPGINN
+1089 VE
-1102 LTGMITKKRPISAG
+1102 MI
-1116 CLLVDIN
+1116 IN
-1123 SWTRFIGHFEAEDQ
+1123 SKKET
-1137 KNNTVSVTVSR
+1137 
-1148 SLSEPVNVNRLPAFN
+1148 
-1163 FILNGTR
+1163 
-1170 ESFFSRIKNRKL
+1170 IKNMQE

>member
-93 ADLLSTVGY
+93 ADLLSTVSY

-136 YYGDTCLYRETL
+136 YYGDTYLYRETL

-178 NTAGEVVLFRISSD
+178 NTAEEVVLFRISSD
-192 GVQRVGRY
+192 GGQRVGRY

-261 YNTGNYPDSH
+261 HNTGNYPDSH

-296 CKSIQMIYD
+296 CKSIQLIYD

-333 RVLYTYETNPLRSPP
+333 RVLYTYEANPLRSPG
-348 DLYRYCRERRFV
+348 DLRQYCKEKLFV
-360 EERADSYN
+360 EERADSYT

-476 DLSGNILESYTEH
+476 DLSGNILKSYTEH

-514 TDYTVNDSLST
+514 TDYAVNDSLST

-533 LGQISSKSI
+533 LGRISGKSI

-569 NLYYESL
+569 NLYYESF

-663 SYEGNRVVEITDMV
+663 FYEGNRVVEITDMV

-690 YNHDGL
+690 YNHNGL

-713 IVAIRYNLLNLPD
+713 IVAIRYNLLNQPD

-827 TVYGSAVAK
+827 TVYGSALK
-836 LTPVEPPF
+836 NLKFIE
-844 SLTNRGAIGGDK
+844 IDK
-856 PPIRPTPIE
+856 PPRHLATVPFDWFDRGDMQYIE
-865 HTVTYQRMQYYPFG
+865 LQKTVTYQRMQYYPFG

-931 KYYSTSPYAYCNNNP
+931 KYYSISPYAYCNNNP
-946 VKYVDPD
+946 VKYIDSDGRDVKPAGTAELIMIQNTLPKEARDYVRLDNNGLIDKTLLNSYGGKSLNFNNLRTMANSDRIVEVVLDDKFTYMGQDGKLGTATMSYNAFDPKYD
-953 GESWRLT
+953 LESDKDLKGETTGGLSTGES
-960 YDRIEGEVI
+960 G
-969 FTGYEWVDED
+969 FMG
-979 KSYDVDGNL
+979 
-988 LQGLYAQAIFFSD
+988 
-1001 NKTFDKDNG
+1001 KTLFPDKDGMQNSPNG
-1010 YNIGSSTA
+1010 NIVVIVNKNLSPAG
-1018 TVYLADGTTETYAAC
+1018 AAE
-1033 TNPSGS
+1033 NYSHEANG
-1039 DYATVPEGTYHA
+1039 HA
-1051 KVGMHKGAYTALRM
+1051 LLYILNGGDHKGASHQAELYK
-1065 EDTDGS
+1065 DG
-1071 GRIELGYENPAY
+1071 
-1083 TDGRTY
+1083 DGNKTL
-1089 AVGINIHKPGINN
+1089 VE
-1102 LTGMITKKRPISAG
+1102 MI
-1116 CLLVDIN
+1116 IN
-1123 SWTRFIGHFEAEDQ
+1123 SKKET
-1137 KNNTVSVTVSR
+1137 
-1148 SLSEPVNVNRLPAFN
+1148 
-1163 FILNGTR
+1163 
-1170 ESFFSRIKNRKL
+1170 IKNMQEQ

>member
-1 MKRPLRFSMSLSI
+1 M
-14 LFLSPMSAIVSAAVD
+14 
-29 IPLSLSSEK
+29 
-38 NYIVEVV
+38 
-45 LPGGS
+45 
-50 TSANIEDGRITAEG
+50 
-64 ASQAL
+64 
-69 ATVVYYDGL
+69 
-78 GRPEQTARVGFTATG
+78 TG
-93 ADLLSTVGY
+93 
-102 DEAGRE
+102 
-108 YRQGLPTPVSG
+108 
-119 NNGCYVNPST
+119 
-129 YGQTAQS
+129 
-136 YYGDTCLYRETL
+136 
-148 YENSPLSRT
+148 
-157 VGVKNPG
+157 
-164 SVWNAHPKTAAYRC
+164 
-178 NTAGEVVLFRISSD
+178 
-192 GVQRVGRY
+192 
-200 TPGALYVTRETDED
+200 
-214 GIWQESFTD
+214 
-223 KSGRVVMTRQ
+223 
-233 GNGYDTYYIY
+233 
-243 DDHGRLC
+243 
-250 YVLPPMAVDGM
+250 
-261 YNTGNYPDSH
+261 
-271 TLLQQYAYLYKYDDR
+271 

-296 CKSIQMIYD
+296 CKSIQLIYD

-318 QSGSLW
+318 QSESLW

-333 RVLYTYETNPLRSPP
+333 RVLYTYEANPLRSPG
-348 DLYRYCRERRFV
+348 DLRQYCKEKLFV
-360 EERADSYN
+360 EERADSYT

-476 DLSGNILESYTEH
+476 DLSGNILKSYTEH

-514 TDYTVNDSLST
+514 TDYAVNDSLST

-533 LGQISSKSI
+533 LGRISSKSI

-569 NLYYESL
+569 NLYYESF

-663 SYEGNRVVEITDMV
+663 FYEGNRVVEITDMV

-713 IVAIRYNLLNLPD
+713 IVAIRYNMLNLPD

-836 LTPVEPPF
+836 LIPVEPPF

-856 PPIRPTPIE
+856 PPIRPKPIE

-931 KYYSTSPYAYCNNNP
+931 KYYSISPYAYCNNNP

-953 GESWRLT
+953 GRDAVFIAFPDYKISAFGKQWSNLGHAGVLLIDNKTGLTKYYEYGRYDKAGIGEVRQKTISNVVIDKETGKPTVESMNKVMSEISKVGQGG
-960 YDRIEGEVI
+960 RIEGAYIES
-969 FTGYEWVDED
+969 D
-979 KSYDVDGNL
+979 KFKEMND
-988 LQGLYAQAIFFSD
+988 YAQSKKAEND
-1001 NKTFDKDNG
+1001 NPDRKEYSITGNNCGTFAGDVVKQDPNVKKQSPTIIDPRPNSMVKEYQDNFKPINYDPKTEK
-1010 YNIGSSTA
+1010 
-1018 TVYLADGTTETYAAC
+1018 
-1033 TNPSGS
+1033 
-1039 DYATVPEGTYHA
+1039 
-1051 KVGMHKGAYTALRM
+1051 
-1065 EDTDGS
+1065 
-1071 GRIELGYENPAY
+1071 IEWE
-1083 TDGRTY
+1083 
-1089 AVGINIHKPGINN
+1089 
-1102 LTGMITKKRPISAG
+1102 
-1116 CLLVDIN
+1116 
-1123 SWTRFIGHFEAEDQ
+1123 Q
-1137 KNNTVSVTVSR
+1137 
-1148 SLSEPVNVNRLPAFN
+1148 
-1163 FILNGTR
+1163 
-1170 ESFFSRIKNRKL
+1170 

>member
-93 ADLLSTVGY
+93 ADLLSTVSY

-136 YYGDTCLYRETL
+136 YYGDTYLYRETL

-178 NTAGEVVLFRISSD
+178 NTAEEVVLFRISSD

-261 YNTGNYPDSH
+261 HNTGNYPDSH

-296 CKSIQMIYD
+296 CKSIQLIYD

-333 RVLYTYETNPLRSPP
+333 RVLYTYEANPLRSPG
-348 DLYRYCRERRFV
+348 DLRQYCKEKLFV
-360 EERADSYN
+360 EERADSYT

-476 DLSGNILESYTEH
+476 DLSGNILKSYTEH

-514 TDYTVNDSLST
+514 TDYAVNDSLST

-533 LGQISSKSI
+533 LGRISGKSI

-569 NLYYESL
+569 NLYYESF

-663 SYEGNRVVEITDMV
+663 FYEGNRVVEITDMV

-690 YNHDGL
+690 YNHNGL

-713 IVAIRYNLLNLPD
+713 IVAIRYNLLNQPD

-827 TVYGSAVAK
+827 TVYGSVLK
-836 LTPVEPPF
+836 NLKFIE
-844 SLTNRGAIGGDK
+844 IDK
-856 PPIRPTPIE
+856 PPRHLATVPFDWFDRGDMQYIE
-865 HTVTYQRMQYYPFG
+865 LQKTVTYQRMQYYPFG

-931 KYYSTSPYAYCNNNP
+931 KYYSISPYAYCNNNP
-946 VKYVDPD
+946 VKYIDSDGRDVKPAGTAELIMIQNTLPKEARDYVRLDNNGLIDKTLLNSYGGKSLNFNNLRTMANSDRIVEVVLDDKFTYMGQDGKLGTATMSYNAFDPKYD
-953 GESWRLT
+953 LESDKDLKGETTGGLSTGES
-960 YDRIEGEVI
+960 G
-969 FTGYEWVDED
+969 FMG
-979 KSYDVDGNL
+979 
-988 LQGLYAQAIFFSD
+988 
-1001 NKTFDKDNG
+1001 KTLFPDKDGMQNSPNG
-1010 YNIGSSTA
+1010 NIVVIVNKNLSPAG
-1018 TVYLADGTTETYAAC
+1018 AAE
-1033 TNPSGS
+1033 NYSHEANG
-1039 DYATVPEGTYHA
+1039 HA
-1051 KVGMHKGAYTALRM
+1051 LLYILNGGDHKGASHQAELYK
-1065 EDTDGS
+1065 DG
-1071 GRIELGYENPAY
+1071 
-1083 TDGRTY
+1083 DGNKTL
-1089 AVGINIHKPGINN
+1089 VE
-1102 LTGMITKKRPISAG
+1102 MI
-1116 CLLVDIN
+1116 IN
-1123 SWTRFIGHFEAEDQ
+1123 SKKET
-1137 KNNTVSVTVSR
+1137 
-1148 SLSEPVNVNRLPAFN
+1148 
-1163 FILNGTR
+1163 
-1170 ESFFSRIKNRKL
+1170 IKNMQEQ

>member
-1 MKRPLRFSMSLSI
+1 MSLSI

-93 ADLLSTVGY
+93 ADLLSTVSY

-136 YYGDTCLYRETL
+136 YYGDTYLYRETL

-178 NTAGEVVLFRISSD
+178 NTAEEVVLFRISSD

-261 YNTGNYPDSH
+261 HNTGNYPDSH

-296 CKSIQMIYD
+296 CKSIQLIYD

-333 RVLYTYETNPLRSPP
+333 RVLYTYEANPLRSPG
-348 DLYRYCRERRFV
+348 DLRQYCKEKLFV
-360 EERADSYN
+360 EERADSYT

-476 DLSGNILESYTEH
+476 DLSGNILKSYTEH

-514 TDYTVNDSLST
+514 TDYAVNDSLST

-533 LGQISSKSI
+533 LGRISGKSI

-569 NLYYESL
+569 NLYYESF

-663 SYEGNRVVEITDMV
+663 FYEGNRVVEITDMV

-690 YNHDGL
+690 YNHNGL

-713 IVAIRYNLLNLPD
+713 IVAIRYNLLNQPD

-827 TVYGSAVAK
+827 TVYGSALK
-836 LTPVEPPF
+836 NLKFIE
-844 SLTNRGAIGGDK
+844 IDK
-856 PPIRPTPIE
+856 PPRHLATVPFDWFDRGDMQYIE
-865 HTVTYQRMQYYPFG
+865 LQKTVTYQRMQYYPFG

-931 KYYSTSPYAYCNNNP
+931 KYYSISPYAYCNNNP
-946 VKYVDPD
+946 VKYIDSDGRDVKPAGTAELIMIQNTLPKEARDYVRLDNNGLIDKTLLNSYGGKSLNFNNLRTMANSDRIVEVVLDDKFTYMGQDGKLGTATMSYNAFDPKYD
-953 GESWRLT
+953 LESDKDLKGETTGGLSTGES
-960 YDRIEGEVI
+960 G
-969 FTGYEWVDED
+969 FMG
-979 KSYDVDGNL
+979 
-988 LQGLYAQAIFFSD
+988 
-1001 NKTFDKDNG
+1001 KTLFPDKDGMQNSPNG
-1010 YNIGSSTA
+1010 NIVVIVNKNLSPAG
-1018 TVYLADGTTETYAAC
+1018 AAE
-1033 TNPSGS
+1033 NYSHEANG
-1039 DYATVPEGTYHA
+1039 HA
-1051 KVGMHKGAYTALRM
+1051 LLYILNGGDHKGASHQAELYK
-1065 EDTDGS
+1065 DG
-1071 GRIELGYENPAY
+1071 
-1083 TDGRTY
+1083 DGNKTL
-1089 AVGINIHKPGINN
+1089 VE
-1102 LTGMITKKRPISAG
+1102 MI
-1116 CLLVDIN
+1116 IN
-1123 SWTRFIGHFEAEDQ
+1123 SKKET
-1137 KNNTVSVTVSR
+1137 
-1148 SLSEPVNVNRLPAFN
+1148 
-1163 FILNGTR
+1163 
-1170 ESFFSRIKNRKL
+1170 IKNMQEQ

>member
-1 MKRPLRFSMSLSI
+1 
-14 LFLSPMSAIVSAAVD
+14 
-29 IPLSLSSEK
+29 
-38 NYIVEVV
+38 
-45 LPGGS
+45 
-50 TSANIEDGRITAEG
+50 
-64 ASQAL
+64 
-69 ATVVYYDGL
+69 
-78 GRPEQTARVGFTATG
+78 
-93 ADLLSTVGY
+93 
-102 DEAGRE
+102 
-108 YRQGLPTPVSG
+108 
-119 NNGCYVNPST
+119 
-129 YGQTAQS
+129 
-136 YYGDTCLYRETL
+136 
-148 YENSPLSRT
+148 
-157 VGVKNPG
+157 
-164 SVWNAHPKTAAYRC
+164 
-178 NTAGEVVLFRISSD
+178 
-192 GVQRVGRY
+192 
-200 TPGALYVTRETDED
+200 
-214 GIWQESFTD
+214 
-223 KSGRVVMTRQ
+223 
-233 GNGYDTYYIY
+233 
-243 DDHGRLC
+243 
-250 YVLPPMAVDGM
+250 
-261 YNTGNYPDSH
+261 
-271 TLLQQYAYLYKYDDR
+271 
-286 GNCIGKRLPG
+286 
-296 CKSIQMIYD
+296 MIYD

-333 RVLYTYETNPLRSPP
+333 RVLYTYETDPLQSPP

-360 EERADSYN
+360 EERADSYT

-514 TDYTVNDSLST
+514 TDYAVNDSLST
-525 DWRYEYDE
+525 DWIYEYDE
-533 LGQISSKSI
+533 LGRISSKSI

-612 AYDRLASAYSV
+612 AHDRLASAYSV

-663 SYEGNRVVEITDMV
+663 SYEGNRVVEITDMM

-690 YNHDGL
+690 YNYNGL

-713 IVAIRYNLLNLPD
+713 IVAIRYNLLNQPD

-751 LTPLTTVVIPAG
+751 LTPQTTVVIPAG

-844 SLTNRGAIGGDK
+844 SSTNRGPIGGDK
-856 PPIRPTPIE
+856 PPIRPKPIE

-931 KYYSTSPYAYCNNNP
+931 KYYSISPYAYCNNNP

-1089 AVGINIHKPGINN
+1089 AAGINIHKPGENN
-1102 LTGMITKKRPISAG
+1102 LTGLTVKKRPISAG

-1123 SWTRFIGHFEAEDQ
+1123 SWNRFIGHFEAEDQ

>member
-1 MKRPLRFSMSLSI
+1 
-14 LFLSPMSAIVSAAVD
+14 
-29 IPLSLSSEK
+29 
-38 NYIVEVV
+38 
-45 LPGGS
+45 
-50 TSANIEDGRITAEG
+50 
-64 ASQAL
+64 
-69 ATVVYYDGL
+69 
-78 GRPEQTARVGFTATG
+78 
-93 ADLLSTVGY
+93 
-102 DEAGRE
+102 
-108 YRQGLPTPVSG
+108 
-119 NNGCYVNPST
+119 
-129 YGQTAQS
+129 
-136 YYGDTCLYRETL
+136 
-148 YENSPLSRT
+148 
-157 VGVKNPG
+157 
-164 SVWNAHPKTAAYRC
+164 
-178 NTAGEVVLFRISSD
+178 
-192 GVQRVGRY
+192 
-200 TPGALYVTRETDED
+200 
-214 GIWQESFTD
+214 
-223 KSGRVVMTRQ
+223 
-233 GNGYDTYYIY
+233 
-243 DDHGRLC
+243 
-250 YVLPPMAVDGM
+250 
-261 YNTGNYPDSH
+261 
-271 TLLQQYAYLYKYDDR
+271 
-286 GNCIGKRLPG
+286 
-296 CKSIQMIYD
+296 
-305 RANRLVMSQDGNQ
+305 
-318 QSGSLW
+318 
-324 TITKYDALS
+324 
-333 RVLYTYETNPLRSPP
+333 
-348 DLYRYCRERRFV
+348 
-360 EERADSYN
+360 
-368 AWPGMGYTLRI
+368 MGYSLRI
-379 LLPAANDYRL
+379 LSPISQEKGRL

-404 GTAASQLAYRSKE
+404 GAAASQLAYRSKE

-514 TDYTVNDSLST
+514 TDYAVNDSLST
-525 DWRYEYDE
+525 DWIYEYDE
-533 LGQISSKSI
+533 LGRISSKSI

-569 NLYYESL
+569 NLYYESF

-612 AYDRLASAYSV
+612 AHDRLASAYSV

-652 GRGGMIDEMNW
+652 GKGGMIDEMNW

-690 YNHDGL
+690 YNHNGL

-713 IVAIRYNLLNLPD
+713 IVAIRYNLLNQPD

-751 LTPLTTVVIPAG
+751 LTPQTTVVIPAG

-844 SLTNRGAIGGDK
+844 SSTNRGPIGGDK
-856 PPIRPTPIE
+856 PPIRPKPIE

-879 LPYEA
+879 LPYEV

-931 KYYSTSPYAYCNNNP
+931 KYYSISPYAYCNNNP
-946 VKYVDPD
+946 VKYIDPD
-953 GESWRLT
+953 GRE
-960 YDRIEGEVI
+960 IEIHYQENGKGKVFI
-969 FTGYEWVDED
+969 FTGENADRAPKNTFVQNVITAYNYNKKNGGGENLQKAAKDTKQRYAVAQTED
-979 KSYDVDGNL
+979 ASSGDVPNRMYVVRWNPYAGLETTDGGT
-988 LQGLYAQAIFFSD
+988 QSP
-1001 NKTFDKDNG
+1001 
-1010 YNIGSSTA
+1010 A
-1018 TVYLADGTTETYAAC
+1018 TVLEHEMAHAYQYENHTEQYRADKRQIIVSYRNQEERRVITGPERKTAKANNEGIRNNHRGRSIVTET
-1033 TNPSGS
+1033 
-1039 DYATVPEGTYHA
+1039 
-1051 KVGMHKGAYTALRM
+1051 
-1065 EDTDGS
+1065 
-1071 GRIELGYENPAY
+1071 
-1083 TDGRTY
+1083 
-1089 AVGINIHKPGINN
+1089 
-1102 LTGMITKKRPISAG
+1102 PIS
-1116 CLLVDIN
+1116 N
-1123 SWTRFIGHFEAEDQ
+1123 Q
-1137 KNNTVSVTVSR
+1137 K
-1148 SLSEPVNVNRLPAFN
+1148 
-1163 FILNGTR
+1163 
-1170 ESFFSRIKNRKL
+1170 IKYLYP

>member
-1 MKRPLRFSMSLSI
+1 
-14 LFLSPMSAIVSAAVD
+14 
-29 IPLSLSSEK
+29 
-38 NYIVEVV
+38 
-45 LPGGS
+45 
-50 TSANIEDGRITAEG
+50 
-64 ASQAL
+64 
-69 ATVVYYDGL
+69 
-78 GRPEQTARVGFTATG
+78 
-93 ADLLSTVGY
+93 
-102 DEAGRE
+102 
-108 YRQGLPTPVSG
+108 
-119 NNGCYVNPST
+119 
-129 YGQTAQS
+129 
-136 YYGDTCLYRETL
+136 
-148 YENSPLSRT
+148 
-157 VGVKNPG
+157 
-164 SVWNAHPKTAAYRC
+164 
-178 NTAGEVVLFRISSD
+178 
-192 GVQRVGRY
+192 
-200 TPGALYVTRETDED
+200 
-214 GIWQESFTD
+214 
-223 KSGRVVMTRQ
+223 
-233 GNGYDTYYIY
+233 
-243 DDHGRLC
+243 
-250 YVLPPMAVDGM
+250 
-261 YNTGNYPDSH
+261 
-271 TLLQQYAYLYKYDDR
+271 
-286 GNCIGKRLPG
+286 
-296 CKSIQMIYD
+296 MIYD

-333 RVLYTYETNPLRSPP
+333 RVLYTYEANPLRSPG
-348 DLYRYCRERRFV
+348 DLRQYCKEKLFV
-360 EERADSYN
+360 EERADSYT

-476 DLSGNILESYTEH
+476 DLSGNILKSYTEH

-514 TDYTVNDSLST
+514 TDYAVNDSLST
-525 DWRYEYDE
+525 DWIYEYDE
-533 LGQISSKSI
+533 LGRISSKSI

-569 NLYYESL
+569 NLYYESF

-663 SYEGNRVVEITDMV
+663 FYEGNRVVEITDMV

-690 YNHDGL
+690 YNHNGL

-773 AMSSHVTARRGSLEY
+773 AMSSHVTTRRGSLEY

-844 SLTNRGAIGGDK
+844 SSTNRGPIGGDK
-856 PPIRPTPIE
+856 PPIRPKPIE

-1089 AVGINIHKPGINN
+1089 AAGINIHKPGRDN
-1102 LTGMITKKRPISAG
+1102 LTGLTVKKMPISAG
-1116 CLLVDIN
+1116 CLLIDIN

>member
-1 MKRPLRFSMSLSI
+1 M
-14 LFLSPMSAIVSAAVD
+14 
-29 IPLSLSSEK
+29 
-38 NYIVEVV
+38 
-45 LPGGS
+45 
-50 TSANIEDGRITAEG
+50 
-64 ASQAL
+64 
-69 ATVVYYDGL
+69 
-78 GRPEQTARVGFTATG
+78 
-93 ADLLSTVGY
+93 
-102 DEAGRE
+102 
-108 YRQGLPTPVSG
+108 
-119 NNGCYVNPST
+119 
-129 YGQTAQS
+129 
-136 YYGDTCLYRETL
+136 
-148 YENSPLSRT
+148 
-157 VGVKNPG
+157 
-164 SVWNAHPKTAAYRC
+164 
-178 NTAGEVVLFRISSD
+178 
-192 GVQRVGRY
+192 
-200 TPGALYVTRETDED
+200 
-214 GIWQESFTD
+214 
-223 KSGRVVMTRQ
+223 
-233 GNGYDTYYIY
+233 
-243 DDHGRLC
+243 
-250 YVLPPMAVDGM
+250 
-261 YNTGNYPDSH
+261 
-271 TLLQQYAYLYKYDDR
+271 
-286 GNCIGKRLPG
+286 
-296 CKSIQMIYD
+296 
-305 RANRLVMSQDGNQ
+305 
-318 QSGSLW
+318 
-324 TITKYDALS
+324 
-333 RVLYTYETNPLRSPP
+333 
-348 DLYRYCRERRFV
+348 
-360 EERADSYN
+360 
-368 AWPGMGYTLRI
+368 
-379 LLPAANDYRL
+379 
-389 LTVNYYDDYSFLYIE
+389 
-404 GTAASQLAYRSKE
+404 
-417 GYGAAY
+417 
-423 SSAKGLLT
+423 LT

-514 TDYTVNDSLST
+514 TDYMVNDSLST

-612 AYDRLASAYSV
+612 AHDRLASAYSV

-690 YNHDGL
+690 YNYNGL

-773 AMSSHVTARRGSLEY
+773 AMSSHVTAHRGSLEY

-809 CSEQDF
+809 FSEQDF

-836 LTPVEPPF
+836 LTPVETPF
-844 SLTNRGAIGGDK
+844 SSTIRGAIGGDK
-856 PPIRPTPIE
+856 PPIRPKPIE

-931 KYYSTSPYAYCNNNP
+931 KYYSISPYAYCNNNP

-1039 DYATVPEGTYHA
+1039 DYATVPEGPYHA

-1089 AVGINIHKPGINN
+1089 AAGINIHKPGENN
-1102 LTGMITKKRPISAG
+1102 LTGLTVKKRPISAG
-1116 CLLVDIN
+1116 CLLIDIN
-1123 SWTRFIGHFEAEDQ
+1123 SWNRFIGHFEAEDQ

>member
-1 MKRPLRFSMSLSI
+1 
-14 LFLSPMSAIVSAAVD
+14 
-29 IPLSLSSEK
+29 
-38 NYIVEVV
+38 
-45 LPGGS
+45 
-50 TSANIEDGRITAEG
+50 
-64 ASQAL
+64 
-69 ATVVYYDGL
+69 
-78 GRPEQTARVGFTATG
+78 
-93 ADLLSTVGY
+93 
-102 DEAGRE
+102 
-108 YRQGLPTPVSG
+108 
-119 NNGCYVNPST
+119 
-129 YGQTAQS
+129 
-136 YYGDTCLYRETL
+136 
-148 YENSPLSRT
+148 
-157 VGVKNPG
+157 
-164 SVWNAHPKTAAYRC
+164 
-178 NTAGEVVLFRISSD
+178 
-192 GVQRVGRY
+192 
-200 TPGALYVTRETDED
+200 
-214 GIWQESFTD
+214 
-223 KSGRVVMTRQ
+223 
-233 GNGYDTYYIY
+233 
-243 DDHGRLC
+243 
-250 YVLPPMAVDGM
+250 
-261 YNTGNYPDSH
+261 
-271 TLLQQYAYLYKYDDR
+271 
-286 GNCIGKRLPG
+286 
-296 CKSIQMIYD
+296 MIYD

-333 RVLYTYETNPLRSPP
+333 RVLYTYETDPLQSPP

-360 EERADSYN
+360 EERADSYT

-379 LLPAANDYRL
+379 LLPVANDYRL

-514 TDYTVNDSLST
+514 TDYAVNDSLST

-533 LGQISSKSI
+533 LGRISGKSI

-612 AYDRLASAYSV
+612 AHDRLASAYSV

-652 GRGGMIDEMNW
+652 GKGGMIDEMNW

-690 YNHDGL
+690 YNHNGL

-809 CSEQDF
+809 CSEPDF

-836 LTPVEPPF
+836 LIPVEPPF

-856 PPIRPTPIE
+856 PPIRPKPIE
-865 HTVTYQRMQYYPFG
+865 YTVTYQRMQYYPFG

-931 KYYSTSPYAYCNNNP
+931 KYYSISPYAYCNNNP
-946 VKYVDPD
+946 VNYVDPD
-953 GESWRLT
+953 GRDAVFIAFPDYKISAFGKQWSNLGHAGVLLIDNKTGLTKYYEYGRYDKAGIGEVRQKTISNVVIDKETGKPTVESMNKVMSEISKVGQGG
-960 YDRIEGEVI
+960 RIEGAYIES
-969 FTGYEWVDED
+969 D
-979 KSYDVDGNL
+979 KFKEMND
-988 LQGLYAQAIFFSD
+988 YAQSKKAEND
-1001 NKTFDKDNG
+1001 NPDRKEYSITGNNCGTFAGDVVKQDPNVKKQSPTIIDPRPNSMVKEYQDNFKPINYDPKTEK
-1010 YNIGSSTA
+1010 
-1018 TVYLADGTTETYAAC
+1018 
-1033 TNPSGS
+1033 
-1039 DYATVPEGTYHA
+1039 
-1051 KVGMHKGAYTALRM
+1051 
-1065 EDTDGS
+1065 
-1071 GRIELGYENPAY
+1071 IEWE
-1083 TDGRTY
+1083 
-1089 AVGINIHKPGINN
+1089 
-1102 LTGMITKKRPISAG
+1102 
-1116 CLLVDIN
+1116 
-1123 SWTRFIGHFEAEDQ
+1123 Q
-1137 KNNTVSVTVSR
+1137 
-1148 SLSEPVNVNRLPAFN
+1148 
-1163 FILNGTR
+1163 
-1170 ESFFSRIKNRKL
+1170 

>member
-1 MKRPLRFSMSLSI
+1 
-14 LFLSPMSAIVSAAVD
+14 
-29 IPLSLSSEK
+29 
-38 NYIVEVV
+38 
-45 LPGGS
+45 
-50 TSANIEDGRITAEG
+50 
-64 ASQAL
+64 
-69 ATVVYYDGL
+69 
-78 GRPEQTARVGFTATG
+78 
-93 ADLLSTVGY
+93 
-102 DEAGRE
+102 
-108 YRQGLPTPVSG
+108 
-119 NNGCYVNPST
+119 
-129 YGQTAQS
+129 
-136 YYGDTCLYRETL
+136 
-148 YENSPLSRT
+148 
-157 VGVKNPG
+157 
-164 SVWNAHPKTAAYRC
+164 
-178 NTAGEVVLFRISSD
+178 
-192 GVQRVGRY
+192 
-200 TPGALYVTRETDED
+200 
-214 GIWQESFTD
+214 
-223 KSGRVVMTRQ
+223 MTRQ

-318 QSGSLW
+318 QSESLW

-333 RVLYTYETNPLRSPP
+333 RVLYTYEANPLRSPG
-348 DLYRYCRERRFV
+348 DLRQYCKEKLFV
-360 EERADSYN
+360 EERADSYT

-476 DLSGNILESYTEH
+476 DLSGNILKSYTEH

-514 TDYTVNDSLST
+514 TDYAVNDSLST
-525 DWRYEYDE
+525 DWIYEYDE
-533 LGQISSKSI
+533 LGRISSKSI

-569 NLYYESL
+569 NLYYENF

-663 SYEGNRVVEITDMV
+663 FYEGKITDMV

-690 YNHDGL
+690 YNHNGL

-773 AMSSHVTARRGSLEY
+773 AMSSHVTTRRGSLEY

-836 LTPVEPPF
+836 LIPVEPPF

-916 YPALCRFMTMDPLCE
+916 YPALCRFTTMDPLCE
-931 KYYSTSPYAYCNNNP
+931 KYYSISPYAYCNNNP

-1051 KVGMHKGAYTALRM
+1051 KVGKHKGAYTALRM

-1123 SWTRFIGHFEAEDQ
+1123 SWDRFIGHFEAEDQ

>member
-1 MKRPLRFSMSLSI
+1 M
-14 LFLSPMSAIVSAAVD
+14 
-29 IPLSLSSEK
+29 
-38 NYIVEVV
+38 
-45 LPGGS
+45 
-50 TSANIEDGRITAEG
+50 
-64 ASQAL
+64 
-69 ATVVYYDGL
+69 
-78 GRPEQTARVGFTATG
+78 
-93 ADLLSTVGY
+93 
-102 DEAGRE
+102 
-108 YRQGLPTPVSG
+108 
-119 NNGCYVNPST
+119 
-129 YGQTAQS
+129 
-136 YYGDTCLYRETL
+136 
-148 YENSPLSRT
+148 
-157 VGVKNPG
+157 
-164 SVWNAHPKTAAYRC
+164 
-178 NTAGEVVLFRISSD
+178 
-192 GVQRVGRY
+192 
-200 TPGALYVTRETDED
+200 
-214 GIWQESFTD
+214 
-223 KSGRVVMTRQ
+223 
-233 GNGYDTYYIY
+233 
-243 DDHGRLC
+243 
-250 YVLPPMAVDGM
+250 
-261 YNTGNYPDSH
+261 
-271 TLLQQYAYLYKYDDR
+271 
-286 GNCIGKRLPG
+286 
-296 CKSIQMIYD
+296 
-305 RANRLVMSQDGNQ
+305 
-318 QSGSLW
+318 
-324 TITKYDALS
+324 
-333 RVLYTYETNPLRSPP
+333 
-348 DLYRYCRERRFV
+348 
-360 EERADSYN
+360 
-368 AWPGMGYTLRI
+368 
-379 LLPAANDYRL
+379 
-389 LTVNYYDDYSFLYIE
+389 
-404 GTAASQLAYRSKE
+404 
-417 GYGAAY
+417 
-423 SSAKGLLT
+423 LT

-476 DLSGNILESYTEH
+476 DLSGNILKSYTEH

-514 TDYTVNDSLST
+514 TDYAVNDSLST
-525 DWRYEYDE
+525 DWIYEYDE
-533 LGQISSKSI
+533 LGRISSKSI

-569 NLYYESL
+569 NLYYENF

-663 SYEGNRVVEITDMV
+663 FYEGNRVVEITDMV

-690 YNHDGL
+690 YNHNGL

-836 LTPVEPPF
+836 LIPVEPPF

-931 KYYSTSPYAYCNNNP
+931 KYYSISPYAYCNNNP
-946 VKYVDPD
+946 VNYVDPD
-953 GESWRLT
+953 GRDIWEID
-960 YDRIEGEVI
+960 YDGRIINRIENKTQDAFYMVAKDSNGDYQRT
-969 FTGYEWVDED
+969 FSVDED
-979 KSYDVDGNL
+979 GNKKYNSINFEYGVITDSKKAWFFNQETSFSINNESDGANLFKFFANNTKIEFGLINTQNNGSLVMTNHQEHSIKVSKQAKRLSMNGATVTSIVHNHPNNSYPSG
-988 LQGLYAQAIFFSD
+988 FR
-1001 NKTFDKDNG
+1001 KKDNHG
-1010 YNIGSSTA
+1010 
-1018 TVYLADGTTETYAAC
+1018 DKYAAALIS
-1033 TNPSGS
+1033 NS
-1039 DYATVPEGTYHA
+1039 
-1051 KVGMHKGAYTALRM
+1051 KGYRV
-1065 EDTDGS
+1065 EHYVYQPQK
-1071 GRIELGYENPAY
+1071 GRLIMYDKNKIIG
-1083 TDGRTY
+1083 
-1089 AVGINIHKPGINN
+1089 
-1102 LTGMITKKRPISAG
+1102 PIPWEY
-1116 CLLVDIN
+1116 I
-1123 SWTRFIGHFEAEDQ
+1123 
-1137 KNNTVSVTVSR
+1137 
-1148 SLSEPVNVNRLPAFN
+1148 
-1163 FILNGTR
+1163 
-1170 ESFFSRIKNRKL
+1170 FSSNK

>member
-93 ADLLSTVGY
+93 ADLLSTVSY

-136 YYGDTCLYRETL
+136 YYGDTYLYRETL

-178 NTAGEVVLFRISSD
+178 NTAEEVVLFRISSD

-261 YNTGNYPDSH
+261 HNTGNYPDSH

-296 CKSIQMIYD
+296 CKSIQLIYD

-333 RVLYTYETNPLRSPP
+333 RVLYTYEANPLRSPG
-348 DLYRYCRERRFV
+348 DLRQYCKEKLFV
-360 EERADSYN
+360 EERADSYT

-476 DLSGNILESYTEH
+476 DLSGNILKSYTEH

-514 TDYTVNDSLST
+514 TDYAVNDSLST

-533 LGQISSKSI
+533 LGRISGKSI

-569 NLYYESL
+569 NLYYESF

-663 SYEGNRVVEITDMV
+663 FYEGNRVVEITDMV

-690 YNHDGL
+690 YNHNGL

-705 MTADLDRD
+705 MTADLDLD
-713 IVAIRYNLLNLPD
+713 IVAIRYNLLNQPD

-827 TVYGSAVAK
+827 TVYGSALK
-836 LTPVEPPF
+836 NLKFIE
-844 SLTNRGAIGGDK
+844 IDK
-856 PPIRPTPIE
+856 PPRHLATVPFDWFDRGDMQYIE
-865 HTVTYQRMQYYPFG
+865 LQKTVTYQRMQYYPFG

-931 KYYSTSPYAYCNNNP
+931 KYYSISPYAYCNNNP
-946 VKYVDPD
+946 VKYIDSDGRDVKPAGTAELIMIQNTLPKEARDYVRLDNNGLIDKTLLNSYGGKSLNFNNLRTMANSDRIVEVVLDDKFTYMGQDGKLGTATMSYNAFDPKYD
-953 GESWRLT
+953 LESDKDLKGETTGGLSTGES
-960 YDRIEGEVI
+960 G
-969 FTGYEWVDED
+969 FMG
-979 KSYDVDGNL
+979 
-988 LQGLYAQAIFFSD
+988 
-1001 NKTFDKDNG
+1001 KTLFPDKDGMQNSPNG
-1010 YNIGSSTA
+1010 NIVVIVNKNLSPAG
-1018 TVYLADGTTETYAAC
+1018 AAE
-1033 TNPSGS
+1033 NYSHEANG
-1039 DYATVPEGTYHA
+1039 HA
-1051 KVGMHKGAYTALRM
+1051 LLYILNGGDHKGASHQAELYK
-1065 EDTDGS
+1065 DG
-1071 GRIELGYENPAY
+1071 
-1083 TDGRTY
+1083 DGNKTL
-1089 AVGINIHKPGINN
+1089 VE
-1102 LTGMITKKRPISAG
+1102 MI
-1116 CLLVDIN
+1116 IN
-1123 SWTRFIGHFEAEDQ
+1123 SKKET
-1137 KNNTVSVTVSR
+1137 
-1148 SLSEPVNVNRLPAFN
+1148 
-1163 FILNGTR
+1163 
-1170 ESFFSRIKNRKL
+1170 IKNMQEQ

>member
-1 MKRPLRFSMSLSI
+1 
-14 LFLSPMSAIVSAAVD
+14 
-29 IPLSLSSEK
+29 
-38 NYIVEVV
+38 
-45 LPGGS
+45 
-50 TSANIEDGRITAEG
+50 
-64 ASQAL
+64 
-69 ATVVYYDGL
+69 
-78 GRPEQTARVGFTATG
+78 
-93 ADLLSTVGY
+93 
-102 DEAGRE
+102 
-108 YRQGLPTPVSG
+108 
-119 NNGCYVNPST
+119 
-129 YGQTAQS
+129 
-136 YYGDTCLYRETL
+136 
-148 YENSPLSRT
+148 
-157 VGVKNPG
+157 
-164 SVWNAHPKTAAYRC
+164 
-178 NTAGEVVLFRISSD
+178 
-192 GVQRVGRY
+192 
-200 TPGALYVTRETDED
+200 
-214 GIWQESFTD
+214 
-223 KSGRVVMTRQ
+223 
-233 GNGYDTYYIY
+233 
-243 DDHGRLC
+243 
-250 YVLPPMAVDGM
+250 
-261 YNTGNYPDSH
+261 
-271 TLLQQYAYLYKYDDR
+271 
-286 GNCIGKRLPG
+286 
-296 CKSIQMIYD
+296 MIYD

-333 RVLYTYETNPLRSPP
+333 RVLYTYEANPLRSPG
-348 DLYRYCRERRFV
+348 DLRQYCKEKLFV
-360 EERADSYN
+360 EERADSYT
-368 AWPGMGYTLRI
+368 AWPGMGYSLRI
-379 LLPAANDYRL
+379 LSPISQEKGRL

-514 TDYTVNDSLST
+514 TDYAVNDSLST

-533 LGQISSKSI
+533 LGRISGKSI

-612 AYDRLASAYSV
+612 AHDRLASAYSV

-652 GRGGMIDEMNW
+652 GKGGMIDEMNW

-690 YNHDGL
+690 YNHNGL

-836 LTPVEPPF
+836 LTPVETPF
-844 SLTNRGAIGGDK
+844 SSTIRGAIGGDK
-856 PPIRPTPIE
+856 PPIRPKPIE

-931 KYYSTSPYAYCNNNP
+931 KYYSISPYAYCNNNP

-1039 DYATVPEGTYHA
+1039 DYATVPEGPYHA

-1089 AVGINIHKPGINN
+1089 AAGINIHKPGENN
-1102 LTGMITKKRPISAG
+1102 LTGLTVKKRPISAG
-1116 CLLVDIN
+1116 CLLIDIN
-1123 SWTRFIGHFEAEDQ
+1123 SWNRFIGHFEAEDQ

>member
-1 MKRPLRFSMSLSI
+1 M
-14 LFLSPMSAIVSAAVD
+14 
-29 IPLSLSSEK
+29 
-38 NYIVEVV
+38 
-45 LPGGS
+45 
-50 TSANIEDGRITAEG
+50 
-64 ASQAL
+64 
-69 ATVVYYDGL
+69 
-78 GRPEQTARVGFTATG
+78 
-93 ADLLSTVGY
+93 
-102 DEAGRE
+102 
-108 YRQGLPTPVSG
+108 
-119 NNGCYVNPST
+119 
-129 YGQTAQS
+129 
-136 YYGDTCLYRETL
+136 
-148 YENSPLSRT
+148 
-157 VGVKNPG
+157 
-164 SVWNAHPKTAAYRC
+164 
-178 NTAGEVVLFRISSD
+178 
-192 GVQRVGRY
+192 
-200 TPGALYVTRETDED
+200 
-214 GIWQESFTD
+214 
-223 KSGRVVMTRQ
+223 
-233 GNGYDTYYIY
+233 
-243 DDHGRLC
+243 
-250 YVLPPMAVDGM
+250 
-261 YNTGNYPDSH
+261 
-271 TLLQQYAYLYKYDDR
+271 
-286 GNCIGKRLPG
+286 
-296 CKSIQMIYD
+296 
-305 RANRLVMSQDGNQ
+305 
-318 QSGSLW
+318 
-324 TITKYDALS
+324 
-333 RVLYTYETNPLRSPP
+333 
-348 DLYRYCRERRFV
+348 
-360 EERADSYN
+360 
-368 AWPGMGYTLRI
+368 
-379 LLPAANDYRL
+379 
-389 LTVNYYDDYSFLYIE
+389 YIE

-514 TDYTVNDSLST
+514 TDYMVNDSLST

-533 LGQISSKSI
+533 LGRISGKSI

-612 AYDRLASAYSV
+612 AHDRLASAYSV

-690 YNHDGL
+690 YNHNGL

-836 LTPVEPPF
+836 LIPVEPPF

-856 PPIRPTPIE
+856 PPIRPKPIE

-931 KYYSTSPYAYCNNNP
+931 KYYSISPYAYCNNNP
-946 VKYVDPD
+946 VNYVDPD
-953 GESWRLT
+953 GRDIWEID
-960 YDRIEGEVI
+960 YDGRIINRIENKTQDAFYMVAKDSNGDYQRT
-969 FTGYEWVDED
+969 FSVDED
-979 KSYDVDGNL
+979 GNKKYNSINFEYGVITDSKKAWFFNQETSFSINNESDGANL
-988 LQGLYAQAIFFSD
+988 LKFFANNTKIEFGLINTQNNGSLVMTNHQEHSIKVSKQAKRLSMNGATVTSIVHNHPNNSYPSGFR
-1001 NKTFDKDNG
+1001 KKDNHG
-1010 YNIGSSTA
+1010 
-1018 TVYLADGTTETYAAC
+1018 DKYAAALIS
-1033 TNPSGS
+1033 NS
-1039 DYATVPEGTYHA
+1039 
-1051 KVGMHKGAYTALRM
+1051 KGYRV
-1065 EDTDGS
+1065 EHYVYQPQK
-1071 GRIELGYENPAY
+1071 GRLIMYDKNKIIG
-1083 TDGRTY
+1083 
-1089 AVGINIHKPGINN
+1089 
-1102 LTGMITKKRPISAG
+1102 PIPWEY
-1116 CLLVDIN
+1116 I
-1123 SWTRFIGHFEAEDQ
+1123 
-1137 KNNTVSVTVSR
+1137 
-1148 SLSEPVNVNRLPAFN
+1148 
-1163 FILNGTR
+1163 
-1170 ESFFSRIKNRKL
+1170 FSSNK

>member
-1 MKRPLRFSMSLSI
+1 
-14 LFLSPMSAIVSAAVD
+14 
-29 IPLSLSSEK
+29 
-38 NYIVEVV
+38 
-45 LPGGS
+45 
-50 TSANIEDGRITAEG
+50 
-64 ASQAL
+64 
-69 ATVVYYDGL
+69 
-78 GRPEQTARVGFTATG
+78 
-93 ADLLSTVGY
+93 
-102 DEAGRE
+102 
-108 YRQGLPTPVSG
+108 
-119 NNGCYVNPST
+119 
-129 YGQTAQS
+129 
-136 YYGDTCLYRETL
+136 
-148 YENSPLSRT
+148 
-157 VGVKNPG
+157 
-164 SVWNAHPKTAAYRC
+164 
-178 NTAGEVVLFRISSD
+178 
-192 GVQRVGRY
+192 
-200 TPGALYVTRETDED
+200 
-214 GIWQESFTD
+214 
-223 KSGRVVMTRQ
+223 MTRQ

-261 YNTGNYPDSH
+261 HNTGNYPDSH

-333 RVLYTYETNPLRSPP
+333 RVLYTYEANPLRSPG
-348 DLYRYCRERRFV
+348 DLRQYCKEKLFV
-360 EERADSYN
+360 EERADSYT
-368 AWPGMGYTLRI
+368 AWPGMGYSLRI
-379 LLPAANDYRL
+379 LSPISQEKGRL

-514 TDYTVNDSLST
+514 TDYAVNDSLST

-533 LGQISSKSI
+533 LGRISGKSI

-612 AYDRLASAYSV
+612 AHDRLASAYSV

-652 GRGGMIDEMNW
+652 GKGGMIDEMNW

-690 YNHDGL
+690 YNHNGL

-713 IVAIRYNLLNLPD
+713 IVAIRYNLLNQPD

-751 LTPLTTVVIPAG
+751 LTPQTTVVIPAG

-836 LTPVEPPF
+836 LIPVEPPF
-844 SLTNRGAIGGDK
+844 SLTIRGAIGGDK

-911 DARMY
+911 DSRMY

-931 KYYSTSPYAYCNNNP
+931 KYYSVSPYAYCNNNP

-953 GESWRLT
+953 GRDWYEYTDKDGNSQTMWRKSQDKIYKDDNGNTWNNIGQNYLSINGDNAT
-960 YDRIEGEVI
+960 LFTQHTNSKGEL
-969 FTGYEWVDED
+969 YLSSSSYNLADE
-979 KSYDVDGNL
+979 KNANALNSTLGNL
-988 LQGLYAQAIFFSD
+988 LSKGSAVAGSLGGYAEGSNATFRLTNSKGVLDFKFYENGWKGSQWVTPSSISKIGKGVGHFGKLLGGLGVLASAYQFREAS
-1001 NKTFDKDNG
+1001 TFEGKLEHGLDVFMGGMSFVPVIGTGASLYWSFGGKQLHYKWVNG
-1010 YNIGSSTA
+1010 VLI
-1018 TVYLADGTTETYAAC
+1018 
-1033 TNPSGS
+1033 PQ
-1039 DYATVPEGTYHA
+1039 
-1051 KVGMHKGAYTALRM
+1051 
-1065 EDTDGS
+1065 
-1071 GRIELGYENPAY
+1071 IELGINP
-1083 TDGRTY
+1083 GL
-1089 AVGINIHKPGINN
+1089 PGYQPF
-1102 LTGMITKKRPISAG
+1102 K
-1116 CLLVDIN
+1116 
-1123 SWTRFIGHFEAEDQ
+1123 
-1137 KNNTVSVTVSR
+1137 
-1148 SLSEPVNVNRLPAFN
+1148 
-1163 FILNGTR
+1163 
-1170 ESFFSRIKNRKL
+1170 

>member
-136 YYGDTCLYRETL
+136 YYGDTYLYRETL

-164 SVWNAHPKTAAYRC
+164 AVWNAHPKTAAYRC
-178 NTAGEVVLFRISSD
+178 NTAEEVVLFRISSD

-261 YNTGNYPDSH
+261 HNTGNYPDSH

-333 RVLYTYETNPLRSPP
+333 RVLYTYEANPLRSPG
-348 DLYRYCRERRFV
+348 DLRQYCKEKLFV
-360 EERADSYN
+360 EERADSYT
-368 AWPGMGYTLRI
+368 AWPGMGYSLRI
-379 LLPAANDYRL
+379 LSPISQEKGRL

-514 TDYTVNDSLST
+514 TDYAVNDSLST

-533 LGQISSKSI
+533 LGRISGKSI

-569 NLYYESL
+569 NLYYESF

-663 SYEGNRVVEITDMV
+663 FYEGNRVVEITDMV

-690 YNHDGL
+690 YNHNGL

-713 IVAIRYNLLNLPD
+713 IVAIRYNLLNQPD

-827 TVYGSAVAK
+827 TVYGSALK
-836 LTPVEPPF
+836 NLKFIE
-844 SLTNRGAIGGDK
+844 IDK
-856 PPIRPTPIE
+856 PPRHLATVPFDWFDRGDMQYIE
-865 HTVTYQRMQYYPFG
+865 LQKTVTYQRMQYYPFG

-931 KYYSTSPYAYCNNNP
+931 KYYSISPYAYCNNNP
-946 VKYVDPD
+946 VKYIDSDGRDVKPAGTAELIMIQNTLPKEARDYVRLDNNGLIDKTLLNSYGGKSLNFNNLRTMANSDRIVEVVLDDKFTYMGQDGKLGTATMSYNAFDPKYD
-953 GESWRLT
+953 LESDKDLKGETTGGLSTGES
-960 YDRIEGEVI
+960 G
-969 FTGYEWVDED
+969 FMG
-979 KSYDVDGNL
+979 
-988 LQGLYAQAIFFSD
+988 
-1001 NKTFDKDNG
+1001 KTLFPDKDGMQNSPNG
-1010 YNIGSSTA
+1010 NIVVIVNKNLSPAG
-1018 TVYLADGTTETYAAC
+1018 AAE
-1033 TNPSGS
+1033 NYSHEANG
-1039 DYATVPEGTYHA
+1039 HA
-1051 KVGMHKGAYTALRM
+1051 LLYILNGGDHKGASHQAELYK
-1065 EDTDGS
+1065 DG
-1071 GRIELGYENPAY
+1071 
-1083 TDGRTY
+1083 DGNKTL
-1089 AVGINIHKPGINN
+1089 VE
-1102 LTGMITKKRPISAG
+1102 MI
-1116 CLLVDIN
+1116 IN
-1123 SWTRFIGHFEAEDQ
+1123 SKKET
-1137 KNNTVSVTVSR
+1137 
-1148 SLSEPVNVNRLPAFN
+1148 
-1163 FILNGTR
+1163 
-1170 ESFFSRIKNRKL
+1170 IKNMQEQ